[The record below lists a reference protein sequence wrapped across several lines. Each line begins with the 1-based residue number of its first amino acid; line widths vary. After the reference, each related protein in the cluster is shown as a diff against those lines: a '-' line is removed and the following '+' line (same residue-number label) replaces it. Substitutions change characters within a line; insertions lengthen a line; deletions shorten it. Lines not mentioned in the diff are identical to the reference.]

1 MNWERK
7 GNFNSH
13 NNEDVNLVNNKR
25 LPLMYTFSHSVM
37 FIWCILNYARGGLV
51 LSIKDWN
58 F

>member
-13 NNEDVNLVNNKR
+13 NNEDVDLVNNKM

-37 FIWCILNYARGGLV
+37 FI
-51 LSIKDWN
+51 
-58 F
+58 